1 MEKVESTQI
10 ELKELLREP
19 GEPFRHMAPSA
30 PSTAP
35 LGLYVCCCNGSIW
48 SYTTH
53 CMISM
58 HRMAAKGSD
67 LAPWNIAPSY

>member
-1 MEKVESTQI
+1 M
-10 ELKELLREP
+10 EP

-35 LGLYVCCCNGSIW
+35 LGLFVCSHNGSIW

-53 CMISM
+53 SMISM
-58 HRMAAKGSD
+58 HRMAAKDSSV
-67 LAPWNIAPSY
+67 WSYEWLPNVG